1 MAILYMV
8 SLMILGVVA
17 WCMIEEKGFLW
28 FFFVPMELFLAF
40 FVYLF
45 SKKVLK
51 VKWFKDKF
59 VLVTRYGE
67 KEFLLG
73 KQAIYKSEI
82 TNFGDHYLIFKKGWQ
97 TFRLDESDYPKVVKK
112 IIKNQSELTEKN
124 IKCDEKGDEQVVYY
138 PMATSGGKPLI
149 FVEFFCVLIL
159 LILIFLKI
167 PERDG
172 YSPAICF
179 LIALFGFFRAYSHS
193 LTVLEIKWLKDK
205 FILCTLYGEK
215 IFLFDKTTP
224 YKVEKSKNGIVRLV
238 FKKGFQSFVVN
249 ELDFPE
255 AVKKMKMLFNVDK

>member
-1 MAILYMV
+1 MPRCLWCDALNPNYGKAPSLQKKKKNVKKREIFDDESFEDGTIFKLETDKFVVNVMAILYMV

-17 WCMIEEKGFLW
+17 WCMIEEKGVLW
-28 FFFVPMELFLAF
+28 IPFVLMELLYTF
-40 FVYLF
+40 FVYLI

-73 KQAIYKSEI
+73 KQVIYKSEI

-138 PMATSGGKPLI
+138 PMTTSGGKPLI
-149 FVEFFCVLIL
+149 FVEFFCALIL

-167 PERDG
+167 PENDG
-172 YSPAICF
+172 
-179 LIALFGFFRAYSHS
+179 
-193 LTVLEIKWLKDK
+193 
-205 FILCTLYGEK
+205 
-215 IFLFDKTTP
+215 
-224 YKVEKSKNGIVRLV
+224 
-238 FKKGFQSFVVN
+238 
-249 ELDFPE
+249 
-255 AVKKMKMLFNVDK
+255 